1 MQQRAL
7 WPSGMH
13 SVFVTAILMAIL
25 GLGSLTVAFH
35 DSEDAPWSAM
45 RISSPA
51 GHDRQRQAGAQRA
64 PSDYAGIRPPT
75 CQPRQ
80 LMCAGPEPTA
90 TTASHDRRKKV
101 KTGPGEREI
110 FLFGSAAV
118 AHRRVWVQ
126 EFVEVP
132 PAADFQMIASTS
144 PYP

>member
-1 MQQRAL
+1 MQQSAL
-7 WPSGMH
+7 SPSGMH
-13 SVFVTAILMAIL
+13 PVFVTAILMATL
-25 GLGSLTVAFH
+25 GLGSLTVAFL

-45 RISSPA
+45 RISSAA
-51 GHDRQRQAGAQRA
+51 GHEQQRRAGAQRA
-64 PSDYAGIRPPT
+64 PSDFAAISPPT

-80 LMCAGPEPTA
+80 LMCAAPAPTA
-90 TTASHDRRKKV
+90 TTASHGRREKV

-126 EFVEVP
+126 EFVEVSP
-132 PAADFQMIASTS
+132 SADFQMIASTS